1 MERLK
6 TEQPKGL
13 TIAGIRKWGM
23 LFLIIGLFGRIILMN
38 RVLGLNTM
46 SSDELLA
53 AMNSG
58 SNVMALVTIAL
69 VSQFV
74 EVLAA
79 PIFCL
84 LLAEGMIHTASAPK
98 YLARILGVAVISEL
112 PFNFAMYG
120 KVLDLSTR
128 NPVFG
133 MVMAALLLYLY
144 QLYGDRSL
152 KNILL
157 KAAFTIASVFW
168 IGLLRIESGLAIL
181 LITVVFWVFRKKPN
195 IRNLMAG
202 IAAMVCSLL
211 SIFFMMAPMSM
222 MVLHFYN
229 GEKGEENRLV
239 SYLFYPAVLLIL
251 GLVGVVAF

>member
-23 LFLIIGLFGRIILMN
+23 VFLIIGLFGRIILMN

-133 MVMAALLLYLY
+133 VVMAALLLYLY

-152 KNILL
+152 KNMLL

-229 GEKGEENRLV
+229 GEKGEENRLI

>member
-13 TIAGIRKWGM
+13 TAAGIRKWGM
-23 LFLIIGLFGRIILMN
+23 LFLIIGLFGRTILMN
-38 RVLGLNTM
+38 RYLGIGSMT
-46 SSDELLA
+46 SDELLA

-58 SNVMALVTIAL
+58 SDVMIVVTIAL
-69 VSQFV
+69 ITLFV
-74 EVLAA
+74 EVLAL

-84 LLAEGMIHTASAPK
+84 LLSEGMSHTASAPK
-98 YLARILGVAVISEL
+98 YLGRILGVAVLSEL
-112 PFNFAMYG
+112 PFNFAMTG
-120 KVLDLSTR
+120 KLLDFSSR

-133 MVMAALLLYLY
+133 MAMAALLLYLY
-144 QLYGDRSL
+144 QLYGQNSM
-152 KNILL
+152 KNLLL
-157 KAAFTIASVFW
+157 KAAFTVACVFW
-168 IGLLRIESGLAIL
+168 IGVLRIENGLAC
-181 LITVVFWVFRKKPN
+181 LIVTLVFWAFRKKQN

-202 IAAMVCSLL
+202 IASMVCSLL

-229 GEKGEENRLV
+229 GEKGEDNRMV

-251 GLVGVVAF
+251 GLAGSFAF